1 MFDSAELGAGPYG
14 VEFSEDD
21 HQHYITRDGVRT
33 GKSYP
38 IGKTANRA
46 CRRLNDEHATAPQVT
61 ASPAP
66 RGDAGAGDPDAAPK
80 APKGRQARPNA
91 RVKAEEPKAP
101 EPRPTEREPATQAA
115 GEVVFKG
122 TREQWLNAFVEKARP
137 VFKRAE
143 QALPEKVHA
152 SIGFM
157 FKSPKAIGQC
167 WRPEASADGVS
178 QIFINPIVGGDNS
191 RLLAGILTH
200 ELCHAVTPG
209 DKHGK
214 LFGACARA
222 VGLEGK
228 LTQACDGPD
237 WWSWAEPIIAKLG
250 PCPHAKI
257 DPAGSGIKKQS
268 TRLLKCECEDCGF
281 TFRATAK
288 WVNGKALQCPDL
300 DCGGDVKVAGDE
312 GGEGE

>member
-1 MFDSAELGAGPYG
+1 MLDAIELGTGPYG

-21 HQHYITRDGVRT
+21 HQHWITRDGVRT

-46 CRRLNDEHATAPQVT
+46 CRKLNDGSALETAVETFGPGPNSKDI
-61 ASPAP
+61 A
-66 RGDAGAGDPDAAPK
+66 DPPK
-80 APKGRQARPNA
+80 APKAKAEPKPA
-91 RVKAEEPKAP
+91 AEEPKAK
-101 EPRPTEREPATQAA
+101 EPRPTEREPAEQSASEA
-115 GEVVFKG
+115 VFKG

-137 VFKRAE
+137 RFKRAE
-143 QALPEKVHA
+143 QELPEKVHA

-257 DPAGSGIKKQS
+257 DPSASGQKKQS

-312 GGEGE
+312 GEGE